1 MGKHSGKDSEALQGP
16 HGPGPHPTPE
26 ESKRAAEDFDYM
38 IARSEE
44 RAEGK
49 RK

>member
-1 MGKHSGKDSEALQGP
+1 MGKHSGDSSKEV

-26 ESKRAAEDFDYM
+26 ESKRAGEDFDHM
-38 IARSEE
+38 IARSEA

-49 RK
+49 RA

>member
-1 MGKHSGKDSEALQGP
+1 MGKHSGKDGEKLQGP

-26 ESKRAAEDFDYM
+26 ESKRAAEDFDHM
-38 IARSEE
+38 IARSEA